1 MSVVPVISLVSVG
14 PKSENAEAPP
24 FKFDGYYVLFLAG
37 TSEATIMI
45 PLKKD
50 FLRESEL
57 VSSQERPETYHQ
69 PRAVAV
75 AVIAMEDEILS

>member
-24 FKFDGYYVLFLAG
+24 FKFGGYYVLFLAG
-37 TSEATIMI
+37 TSEATI
-45 PLKKD
+45 PLKKE